1 MRKMKMTVT
10 MRRMTKMATDVLI
23 IISFLCLLCIFFGMC
38 LLSVISDKLSKII
51 TILEEIKS
59 TPNIFP
65 TKIEKGYG
73 LMDSNVFYIHYN
85 KDKGEL
91 EKLRK

>member
-1 MRKMKMTVT
+1 MT
-10 MRRMTKMATDVLI
+10 TDILI
-23 IISFLCLLCIFFGMC
+23 AISFLCLLCIFFGMC
-38 LLSVISDKLSKII
+38 LLSSISDKLSKII

-85 KDKGEL
+85 KDEL

>member
-1 MRKMKMTVT
+1 
-10 MRRMTKMATDVLI
+10 MATDILI
-23 IISFLCLLCIFFGMC
+23 IISFLCLLCIFFGMR
-38 LLSVISDKLSKII
+38 LLSVISDKLSKVI
-51 TILEEIKS
+51 TLLEEIRN
-59 TPNIFP
+59 TPNILP

-85 KDKGEL
+85 KDEL

>member
-1 MRKMKMTVT
+1 
-10 MRRMTKMATDVLI
+10 MATDVLI
-23 IISFLCLLCIFFGMC
+23 IISFLCLLCIFFGMY

>member
-1 MRKMKMTVT
+1 MMRKTK
-10 MRRMTKMATDVLI
+10 RRMKKMATDILI

-51 TILEEIKS
+51 TILEEIRN

-73 LMDSNVFYIHYN
+73 MMDSNVFYIHYN
-85 KDKGEL
+85 KDEL
-91 EKLRK
+91 VRPRK

>member
-1 MRKMKMTVT
+1 MV
-10 MRRMTKMATDVLI
+10 TDVLI

-51 TILEEIKS
+51 AILEEIRN
-59 TPNIFP
+59 TPNILP

-73 LMDSNVFYIHYN
+73 MMDSNVFYIHYN
-85 KDKGEL
+85 KDEL
-91 EKLRK
+91 VRPHK

>member
-1 MRKMKMTVT
+1 MEI
-10 MRRMTKMATDVLI
+10 DILI
-23 IISFLCLLCIFFGMC
+23 IISFLCLLCIFFGMR

-51 TILEEIKS
+51 TILEEIRS
-59 TPNIFP
+59 APNIFP

-85 KDKGEL
+85 KDKGEI

>member
-1 MRKMKMTVT
+1 
-10 MRRMTKMATDVLI
+10 MATDILI
-23 IISFLCLLCIFFGMC
+23 IISFLCLLCVFLGMC
-38 LLSVISDKLSKII
+38 LLSVISDKLSKVI
-51 TILEEIKS
+51 TLLEEIRN

-85 KDKGEL
+85 KDEL
-91 EKLRK
+91 VRPRK

>member
-1 MRKMKMTVT
+1 MVI
-10 MRRMTKMATDVLI
+10 DVLI

-51 TILEEIKS
+51 TILEEIRS
-59 TPNIFP
+59 APNIFP

-73 LMDSNVFYIHYN
+73 MMDSNVFYIHYN
-85 KDKGEL
+85 KDEL
-91 EKLRK
+91 VRPRK

>member
-1 MRKMKMTVT
+1 MSTVIF
-10 MRRMTKMATDVLI
+10 I
-23 IISFLCLLCIFFGMC
+23 IISFLCLICVCQGVC
-38 LLSVISDKLSKII
+38 LLSLISDKLSKII
-51 TILEEIKS
+51 EILEEIRN

-85 KDKGEL
+85 KDEL
-91 EKLRK
+91 EKSHK

>member
-1 MRKMKMTVT
+1 
-10 MRRMTKMATDVLI
+10 MATDILI
-23 IISFLCLLCIFFGMC
+23 IISFLCLLCIFFGMR

-51 TILEEIKS
+51 TILEEIRS
-59 TPNIFP
+59 APNIFP

-85 KDKGEL
+85 KDEL

>member
-1 MRKMKMTVT
+1 
-10 MRRMTKMATDVLI
+10 MATDILI

-38 LLSVISDKLSKII
+38 LLYVISDKLSKII
-51 TILEEIKS
+51 KILEEIRN
-59 TPNIFP
+59 TPKPFP
-65 TKIEKGYG
+65 TKILKGYG

-85 KDKGEL
+85 EDEL

>member
-1 MRKMKMTVT
+1 
-10 MRRMTKMATDVLI
+10 MAIDILI

-51 TILEEIKS
+51 TILEEIRDMPKL
-59 TPNIFP
+59 FP

-85 KDKGEL
+85 KDEL

>member
-1 MRKMKMTVT
+1 MIRRTSKMSTVIF
-10 MRRMTKMATDVLI
+10 I
-23 IISFLCLLCIFFGMC
+23 IISFLCLVCVCQGVC
-38 LLSVISDKLSKII
+38 LLSLISDKLSKVI
-51 TILEEIKS
+51 TLLDEIRN

-85 KDKGEL
+85 KDEL
-91 EKLRK
+91 EKTHK

>member
-1 MRKMKMTVT
+1 MMTMTVA
-10 MRRMTKMATDVLI
+10 MRRTTKMATDILI
-23 IISFLCLLCIFFGMC
+23 IISFLCLLCVFLGMC
-38 LLSVISDKLSKII
+38 LLSVISDKLSKVI
-51 TILEEIKS
+51 TLLEEIRN

-85 KDKGEL
+85 KDEL
-91 EKLRK
+91 VRPRK

>member
-1 MRKMKMTVT
+1 MEI
-10 MRRMTKMATDVLI
+10 DVSI
-23 IISFLCLLCIFFGMC
+23 IAPFLCLVIFPVVC
-38 LLSVISDKLSKII
+38 LLAVVSDKLSKII
-51 TILEEIKS
+51 TILEEIRN
-59 TPNIFP
+59 TPKLFP

-85 KDKGEL
+85 KDEL

>member
-1 MRKMKMTVT
+1 
-10 MRRMTKMATDVLI
+10 MATDILI

-51 TILEEIKS
+51 TLLEEIRS
-59 TPNIFP
+59 TTNILP

-73 LMDSNVFYIHYN
+73 MMDSNIFYIHYN
-85 KDKGEL
+85 EDEGEA
-91 EKLRK
+91 EKLSK